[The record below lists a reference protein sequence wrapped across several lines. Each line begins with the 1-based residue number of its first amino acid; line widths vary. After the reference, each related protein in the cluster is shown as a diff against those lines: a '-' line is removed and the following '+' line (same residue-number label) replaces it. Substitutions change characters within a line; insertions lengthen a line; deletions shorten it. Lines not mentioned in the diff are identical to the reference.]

1 MSTRVHPIENRLEQP
16 TLVVAVPTFRRPE
29 RLRHLLK
36 ALEMQSTDISIAI
49 IVADNDA
56 VGRQGEAVVAEI
68 SSAHHRFPLSCIVVA
83 QKGLAS
89 VRNALI
95 SEALKLPSVCH
106 VAMIDDDEWPD
117 PGWLEAL
124 VNMQKSVGAEIVG
137 GPVFAHFDSPASRV
151 VSACRIFKPNH
162 KSSGRVDIVWATNN
176 VLISRERLLDTGPVW
191 FDDYYQLSGG
201 EDTDYFMRQR
211 LNGCVFAWAAGA
223 IVYECVPETRTTFS
237 WILQRAFRVGN
248 TNAHIQ
254 RRQQYRGRTVAVIA
268 TIATAKL
275 LAAFTV
281 LPLRL
286 FRIGD
291 RADALCDLAEATG
304 MLAGSFGFRY
314 EEYYS

>member
-1 MSTRVHPIENRLEQP
+1 MSTRVHSIEGVLDGP
-16 TLVVAVPTFRRPE
+16 SLVVAIPTFRRPE

-36 ALEMQSTDISIAI
+36 ALEMQSTERSIAI
-49 IVADNDA
+49 IVADNDSE
-56 VGRQGEAVVAEI
+56 GRQGEAVVAEI
-68 SSAHHRFPLSCIVVA
+68 ARAHHRFPLSCIVVA

-95 SEALKLPSVCH
+95 SETLKLPSVRH

-124 VNMQKSVGAEIVG
+124 VNMQKSIGAEIVG
-137 GPVFAHFDSPASRV
+137 GPVLAHFETPTSRV
-151 VSACRIFKPNH
+151 VSACRIFRPSHKP
-162 KSSGRVDIVWATNN
+162 SGRVDIVWATNN
-176 VLISRERLLDTGPVW
+176 VLISRECLIDTGPVW

-211 LNGCVFAWAAGA
+211 LYGRVFAWAAGA
-223 IVYECVPETRTTFS
+223 IVYESVPETRTTFS

-291 RADALCDLAEATG
+291 RADALCDLAEASG
-304 MLAGSFGFRY
+304 MLAGSLGFRY
-314 EEYYS
+314 EEYCN